1 MKSSIAIGLR
11 PAGLVTIRAEALDRG
26 PANRRFKAK
35 SEKNQTFDAQAFFD
49 SANITKKVVEY
60 GSNETVFTQGDPANS
75 VLYILE
81 GNVKLTVV
89 NEAGKEA
96 IVAIIGEGDF
106 FGAECL
112 AGQPKRIRTAATITP
127 STIVVME
134 KPEMIQALREKH
146 EFSGRFI
153 DYILARNSRVEE
165 DLIDQLFNSPEKR
178 LARTLLLTRDGLQG
192 QRQTVLPKISQETL
206 AGMIGSTRQRVNY
219 LMNKFRKLGFIEYD
233 GGIHVNNSLLQVL
246 LPDRRFD
253 DERGGNTQKKG
264 T

>member
-1 MKSSIAIGLR
+1 
-11 PAGLVTIRAEALDRG
+11 
-26 PANRRFKAK
+26 
-35 SEKNQTFDAQAFFD
+35 
-49 SANITKKVVEY
+49 
-60 GSNETVFTQGDPANS
+60 
-75 VLYILE
+75 
-81 GNVKLTVV
+81 
-89 NEAGKEA
+89 
-96 IVAIIGEGDF
+96 
-106 FGAECL
+106 
-112 AGQPKRIRTAATITP
+112 
-127 STIVVME
+127 ME